1 VAATASR
8 GAAPPTNLLS
18 PQLAAAGAGE
28 ANRAPRIA
36 APVLTPSKSRTRS
49 APDLQAARGEVVEE
63 DEDDAYLARAEDEVY
78 LSRDAPVVEDAE
90 GFGEPHEGYDLDEKS
105 ASEFSSDSEYGDTN
119 AEAEGFAAL
128 DFPAET
134 DDYIDDPREMEG
146 IGDADAAQSALLLLR
161 SLRNQRPNPMSPP
174 RAAAA
179 AAAAR
184 A

>member
-1 VAATASR
+1 LASR
-8 GAAPPTNLLS
+8 T
-18 PQLAAAGAGE
+18 
-28 ANRAPRIA
+28 
-36 APVLTPSKSRTRS
+36 K
-49 APDLQAARGEVVEE
+49 
-63 DEDDAYLARAEDEVY
+63 
-78 LSRDAPVVEDAE
+78 
-90 GFGEPHEGYDLDEKS
+90 
-105 ASEFSSDSEYGDTN
+105 YGDTN